1 MVIEV
6 DELEIDDFYNVHK
19 YSQQKVKLCDYVK
32 VWIMIVNA
40 NIIFEAFQVIK
51 KMKSNRKNT
60 SYSVLKVFLNP
71 Y

>member
-1 MVIEV
+1 MVIKG

-32 VWIMIVNA
+32 VWIMIVHA
-40 NIIFEAFQVIK
+40 NIIFKAFQFILK
-51 KMKSNRKNT
+51 KKSNRKNT
-60 SYSVLKVFLNP
+60 SYNVLKVYLDP